1 MLHSHGAAGLLTGRV
16 VAVLPTCTVSNFD
29 FLLDVRG
36 LKHTSLPTK
45 QRKWNAKDAA
55 RKQRVKATT
64 TTQKAFLRSCG
75 TSSKTIKCKKDV
87 YIMHINVRW
96 NAIMK
101 NEDLEFHAKVEL
113 GSG

>member
-1 MLHSHGAAGLLTGRV
+1 MQKTLRENNL
-16 VAVLPTCTVSNFD
+16 
-29 FLLDVRG
+29 
-36 LKHTSLPTK
+36 
-45 QRKWNAKDAA
+45 
-55 RKQRVKATT
+55 VKATT
-64 TTQKAFLRSCG
+64 TKKAFLRLCG